1 VPHLLGPIDF
11 LPTMAPSGPP
21 EQKAKAAPKKDPKAE
36 KPKKAPKK
44 EVDDAESKIPVV
56 EAPDKKEFEG
66 KIEKLQKKIDDAQNS
81 LKSVK
86 DQIGDRSAG
95 NNDFQ
100 TRRSELLAKVTVEK
114 EKIDEFMA
122 KKDEIRGAMG
132 LKNTEDNK
140 MKSDLK
146 DMKKKLGYTDIAK
159 IDERI
164 KQIEDQMI
172 HESLTLKDEKKLM
185 LEIAALKK
193 NKPEVTKYNQ
203 MEQATA
209 TKRELNSNT
218 PLKEQLDQ
226 INEEMNVHRERKKAL
241 NAQFTELLAERDA
254 SMGNSQEMY
263 GKRDELNNQI
273 KEFINERNKLRDDF
287 RQDERKYYE
296 YQKELKNLRWETQR
310 AEREEREKEWQQE
323 RRKRDAEKL
332 DDQPFVQET
341 TLLEQTIKFCKSFQP
356 KEAEEKK
363 EVKVT
368 VFDNKKDEEVLVDK
382 SKRDEEMYYVATR
395 KAKASKNKNKNKE
408 GSAKPIKHNAETFKL
423 FASLKLDAPI
433 TTDDIPA
440 TLEKLEKQ
448 METFTAKIKEW
459 ELKRDERKAKILA
472 GEDVKDEEEEK
483 EEAAEE
489 PAAEKEEE

>member
-1 VPHLLGPIDF
+1 VPHLRDPFDC
-11 LPTMAPSGPP
+11 LPAMAP
-21 EQKAKAAPKKDPKAE
+21 KAEPKKDAKKAAE
-36 KPKKAPKK
+36 KKKPKP
-44 EVDDAESKIPVV
+44 EVDPDEAKIPVV
-56 EAPDKKEFEG
+56 EQPDKKEFEG
-66 KIEKLQKKIDDAQNS
+66 KVEKLQKRIDDAQAD
-81 LKSVK
+81 LKKVK
-86 DQIGDRSAG
+86 DTIGDRSAG

-100 TRRSELLAKVTVEK
+100 SKRSELLGKVQAEK
-114 EKIDEFMA
+114 EKIDEYMA

-132 LKNTEDNK
+132 LKKAEGDAAKN
-140 MKSDLK
+140 DLK
-146 DMKKKLGYTDIAK
+146 DMKKKLGGFSDIAK

-185 LEIAALKK
+185 LEIAQLKK

-203 MEQATA
+203 MEQANA
-209 TKRELNSNT
+209 TKRELNSNSN
-218 PLKEQLDQ
+218 LKEQLDQ

-254 SMGNSQEMY
+254 QMGNSQEMY
-263 GKRDELNNQI
+263 DKRDKLNEEI
-273 KEFINERNKLRDDF
+273 KEFIKQRNELRDAF

-296 YQKELKNLRWETQR
+296 YQKELKNLRWEKQR
-310 AEREEREKEWQQE
+310 EEREAREKEWQQE

-363 EVKVT
+363 EAAAT
-368 VFDNKKDEEVLVDK
+368 VFDNKKDEVVLVDK
-382 SKRDEEMYYVATR
+382 SKREEEFYYAPTR
-395 KAKASKNKNKNKE
+395 KGKASKQKGKKGE

-440 TLEKLEKQ
+440 TLEKLEAQ
-448 METFTAKIKEW
+448 MEEFQAKIKDW

-472 GEDVKDEEEEK
+472 GEEVEEEK
-483 EEAAEE
+483 KEEAEEAA
-489 PAAEKEEE
+489 AEKDGED

>member
-1 VPHLLGPIDF
+1 
-11 LPTMAPSGPP
+11 MAP
-21 EQKAKAAPKKDPKAE
+21 KADPKKDAKKGEA
-36 KPKKAPKK
+36 KKKAKP
-44 EVDDAESKIPVV
+44 EVDPDEAKIPVV

-66 KIEKLQKKIDDAQNS
+66 QVEKLQKKIDDAQAE
-81 LKSVK
+81 LKKVK

-100 TRRSELLAKVTVEK
+100 TKRSELLAKVTAEK
-114 EKIDEFMA
+114 EKIDEYMA
-122 KKDEIRGAMG
+122 KKEEIRSAMG
-132 LKNTEDNK
+132 LKNTEDTK
-140 MKSDLK
+140 MKNDLK

-185 LEIAALKK
+185 LEIAQLKK

-203 MEQATA
+203 LEQQNA
-209 TKRELNSNT
+209 TKRELNNNSS
-218 PLKEQLDQ
+218 LKEQLDQ
-226 INEEMNVHRERKKAL
+226 INEVMNVHRERKKEL
-241 NAQFTELLAERDA
+241 NAEFTELLKERDA
-254 SMGNSQEMY
+254 QMGNSQEMY
-263 GKRDELNNQI
+263 TKRDDLNAQI
-273 KEFINERNKLRDDF
+273 KGFIEERNKLRDEF

-296 YQKELKNLRWETQR
+296 YQKELKNLRWEKQR

-332 DDQPFVQET
+332 DDQPYVAET

-363 EVKVT
+363 EAAAT
-368 VFDNKKDEEVLVDK
+368 VFDNKKDEVVLVDK
-382 SKRDEEMYYVATR
+382 SKREEEFYYAPTR
-395 KAKASKNKNKNKE
+395 KGKASKTKNKGGG

-440 TLEKLEKQ
+440 CLEKLEAQ
-448 METFTAKIKEW
+448 MEEFQAKIKDW
-459 ELKRDERKAKILA
+459 EKSRDERKAKILA
-472 GEDVKDEEEEK
+472 GEAVEEEEAK

-489 PAAEKEEE
+489 AAAEKEDD

>member
-1 VPHLLGPIDF
+1 MPHLFDPIDC
-11 LPTMAPSGPP
+11 LPTMAP
-21 EQKAKAAPKKDPKAE
+21 KAADPKKDA
-36 KPKKAPKK
+36 KKKVVKK
-44 EVDDAESKIPVV
+44 TEEVDPDEAKIPVV

-66 KIEKLQKKIDDAQNS
+66 QVEKLQKKIDDAQAS
-81 LKSVK
+81 LKAIK

-100 TRRSELLAKVTVEK
+100 TKRSELLAKVTVEK
-114 EKIDEFMA
+114 EKIDEYMQ
-122 KKDEIRGAMG
+122 KKDEIRSAMG

-146 DMKKKLGYTDIAK
+146 DMKKKLGYTDISK

-185 LEIAALKK
+185 LEIAQLKK

-203 MEQATA
+203 LEQANA
-209 TKRELNSNT
+209 TKRELNNNSS
-218 PLKEQLDQ
+218 LKEQLDQ

-241 NAQFTELLAERDA
+241 NAQFTELLAERDEK
-254 SMGNSQEMY
+254 MGNSQEMY
-263 GKRDELNNQI
+263 TKRDELNNQI
-273 KEFINERNKLRDDF
+273 KEFIQQRNELRDQF

-296 YQKELKNLRWETQR
+296 YQKELKNLRWEKQR

-332 DDQPFVQET
+332 DDQPFVSET

-363 EVKVT
+363 EAAAT
-368 VFDNKKDEEVLVDK
+368 VFDNKKDEVVLVDK
-382 SKRDEEMYYVATR
+382 SKRDEEFYYAPTR
-395 KAKASKNKNKNKE
+395 KGKASKTKNKKE
-408 GSAKPIKHNAETFKL
+408 GGSAKPIKHNAETFKL

-448 METFTAKIKEW
+448 MEEFQEKIKQW
-459 ELKRDERKAKILA
+459 EKNRDERKAKILA
-472 GEDVKDEEEEK
+472 GEAVEEEK
-483 EEAAEE
+483 EEAAAEE
-489 PAAEKEEE
+489 AAAEKEED

>member
-1 VPHLLGPIDF
+1 LL
-11 LPTMAPSGPP
+11 TMAP
-21 EQKAKAAPKKDPKAE
+21 KADPKKDAKKADAKK
-36 KPKKAPKK
+36 KPKP
-44 EVDDAESKIPVV
+44 EVDPDEAKIP
-56 EAPDKKEFEG
+56 EIAAPDKKEFEG
-66 KIEKLQKKIDDAQNS
+66 KVEKLQKKIDDAQGD
-81 LKSVK
+81 LKKVK
-86 DQIGDRSAG
+86 DQIGDRSSG

-100 TRRSELLAKVTVEK
+100 TRRSELLAKVTAEK
-114 EKIDEFMA
+114 EKIDEYMA

-132 LKNTEDNK
+132 LKNTEDTK
-140 MKSDLK
+140 MKNDLK

-185 LEIAALKK
+185 LEIAQLKK
-193 NKPEVTKYNQ
+193 NKPEVTKYNA
-203 MEQATA
+203 MEQQTA
-209 TKRELNSNT
+209 TKRELNNNSS
-218 PLKEQLDQ
+218 LKEQLDQ
-226 INEEMNVHRERKKAL
+226 INEVMNVHRDRKKEL
-241 NAQFTELLAERDA
+241 NVEFTALLAERDA
-254 SMGNSQEMY
+254 KMGDSQEMY
-263 GKRDELNNQI
+263 TKRDELNTQI
-273 KEFINERNKLRDDF
+273 KGFIEERNKLRDEF

-296 YQKELKNLRWETQR
+296 YQKELKNLRWEKQR

-332 DDQPFVQET
+332 DDQPFVAET

-363 EVKVT
+363 EVAET
-368 VFDNKKDEEVLVDK
+368 VHDNKKDEVVLMSK
-382 SKRDEEMYYVATR
+382 SKRDEEFYYAPTR
-395 KAKASKNKNKNKE
+395 KAKASKSKNKAAG

-440 TLEKLEKQ
+440 TLEKLQAQ
-448 METFTAKIKEW
+448 MEEFQGKIKDW
-459 ELKRDERKAKILA
+459 EKSRDERKAKILA
-472 GEDVKDEEEEK
+472 GEKVEEEEEEK

-489 PAAEKEEE
+489 AAAEKEDE